1 MSTPELHRVFVVYVD
16 GVLVNKAHEVDFE
29 LDANDQPVM
38 TITGGFDGITPA
50 PNVRS
55 IRIKKMMPGESDEGI
70 DFEEIKANKRIVPVR
85 VVDMVSGAQ
94 SESLCA
100 IIGKVSTTSGVG
112 KNSEQEASFQ
122 GAWAPFT

>member
-16 GVLVNKAHEVDFE
+16 GVLVNKAAE
-29 LDANDQPVM
+29 LDFKLMAADQVVM
-38 TITGGFDGITPA
+38 AITGGFDGITPA

-55 IRIKKMMPGESDEGI
+55 VRVKKMMPGESDEGV

-85 VVDMVSGAQ
+85 IVDVVSGQQ

-100 IIGKVSTTSGVG
+100 IIGDVSTTSGVG
-112 KNSEQEASFQ
+112 KNSEQEADFQ